1 MSLIMEKGQIVR
13 KCLSNGTV
21 IGGYWQVVKVKRPN
35 LVLLQSLVSERLQ
48 EYIKKDRLHICTVA
62 KIIISHR
69 VYERVEN
76 EAQYAIIHDPTK
88 KWLDLFKKQPET
100 VQLRSELYNERTMLF
115 NVDQVLKVNSMDH
128 GVLIRLELGDRIL

>member
-1 MSLIMEKGQIVR
+1 MEKDQIVR

-48 EYIKKDRLHICTVA
+48 EYTRKDRLHICTVA

-88 KWLDLFKKQPET
+88 KWLDLFKKQPEM
-100 VQLRSELYNERTMLF
+100 VQLRSELYNERIMLF

>member
-1 MSLIMEKGQIVR
+1 MEKGQIVR

-21 IGGYWQVVKVKRPN
+21 IGGYWQVVKIKRPN

-88 KWLDLFKKQPET
+88 KWLDLFKKQPEM

-128 GVLIRLELGDRIL
+128 GILIRLELSDRIL